1 VDDDMPRRRRG
12 ARAAAIEAA
21 EERGLLLRMFLHSP
35 KDMVAGLL
43 AAAAISAIIANA
55 VFLQAGRHPSPMFG
69 ATAPAQPV
77 ANPLPRP
84 RPVEASRSIE
94 PAPVEQRAAETKA
107 VEPRPADA
115 MTNFVAKTTAPP
127 APPVAAPPVA
137 APSVA
142 VIRPPAPV
150 PVATPQTAA
159 GRRIAAVQRTLT
171 EYGYGQL
178 KPTGMIGADTQ
189 AAITKFERDRKMPVT
204 GQMSDR
210 LVKELST
217 MTGRPID

>member
-1 VDDDMPRRRRG
+1 MPRRRRG
-12 ARAAAIEAA
+12 AKAAAIEV
-21 EERGLLLRMFLHSP
+21 EERGVFLRMVLHSP
-35 KDMVAGLL
+35 KDMIAGLL
-43 AAAAISAIIANA
+43 AAAAVSAIVANA

-69 ATAPAQPV
+69 AAAPSQPV

-94 PAPVEQRAAETKA
+94 SAPVEQRAAETRA

-115 MTNFVAKTTAPP
+115 MSNLVAKTTAPA
-127 APPVAAPPVA
+127 APSAAAPPVA
-137 APSVA
+137 AASSTA
-142 VIRPPAPV
+142 VVRPPAPV
-150 PVATPQTAA
+150 PVAAPQTAA

-189 AAITKFERDRKMPVT
+189 AAITKFERDRKLPVT

-210 LVKELST
+210 LVQELSR
-217 MTGRPID
+217 MTGRAID